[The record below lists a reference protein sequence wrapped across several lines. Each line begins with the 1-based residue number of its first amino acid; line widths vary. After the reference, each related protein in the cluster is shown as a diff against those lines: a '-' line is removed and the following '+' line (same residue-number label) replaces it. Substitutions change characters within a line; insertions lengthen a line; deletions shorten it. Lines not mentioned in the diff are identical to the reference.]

1 MRGGGEEGEEGGR
14 EEEADDYGDD
24 ADAAD
29 DDDARGPQTRATER
43 ESLPDDGINTP
54 PFANRVGL
62 IPGVHR
68 LTIITATFLH
78 SI

>member
-1 MRGGGEEGEEGGR
+1 MRGGGGEEGG

-29 DDDARGPQTRATER
+29 DDDARGPRTTATER

-54 PFANRVGL
+54 PFANRVEL
-62 IPGVHR
+62 IPG
-68 LTIITATFLH
+68 TACAR
-78 SI
+78 

>member
-1 MRGGGEEGEEGGR
+1 MRGGGGEEGG

-24 ADAAD
+24 AAA
-29 DDDARGPQTRATER
+29 DDDARGPRKTATER

-54 PFANRVGL
+54 LFANRVEL
-62 IPGVHR
+62 ISGVR
-68 LTIITATFLH
+68 AVTIITATSLH